1 MEKGSHIYTR
11 ISSTIGTL
19 ALIVPTLWS
28 FYHLFCDP
36 LFHWWWSGPDPSVC
50 RYHDVPCQGWFSI
63 HTIARGVRQGCSWLH
78 WLWGKVPP
86 VLAPLS
92 PVVLGVASAGCC
104 SQPVAPPNWHPEKET
119 RWRLCLKR
127 KSSVKLLYILYRDD
141 GFQYLCSVWTSEKLN
156 WVVSQPALS

>member
-50 RYHDVPCQGWFSI
+50 RYQDVPCQGWFSI
-63 HTIARGVRQGCSWLH
+63 HTIARGLRQGCSWLH
-78 WLWGKVPP
+78 WLWGKVLP

-104 SQPVAPPNWHPEKET
+104 SQPMAPPNWHPEKKRDEGYSG
-119 RWRLCLKR
+119 WRESHQLSCYKDSIVMMGFNICVLFALLKNF
-127 KSSVKLLYILYRDD
+127 I
-141 GFQYLCSVWTSEKLN
+141 E
-156 WVVSQPALS
+156 

>member
-1 MEKGSHIYTR
+1 MVLLNQMEKGSHIYTR

-50 RYHDVPCQGWFSI
+50 RYQDVPCQGWFSI
-63 HTIARGVRQGCSWLH
+63 HTIARGVRQVCSSLH

-104 SQPVAPPNWHPEKET
+104 SQPVAPPNWHPEKKRDEGSA
-119 RWRLCLKR
+119 WRESLQLNCCTYCIVMMGFNICALFG
-127 KSSVKLLYILYRDD
+127 LLRNLI
-141 GFQYLCSVWTSEKLN
+141 E
-156 WVVSQPALS
+156 